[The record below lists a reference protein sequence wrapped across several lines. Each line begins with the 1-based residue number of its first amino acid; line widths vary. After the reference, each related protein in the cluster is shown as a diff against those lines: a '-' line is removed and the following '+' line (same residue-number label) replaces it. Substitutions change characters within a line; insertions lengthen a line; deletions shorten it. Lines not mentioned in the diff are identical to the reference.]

1 MLTAVNE
8 SGRRFS
14 LQGEERLETLKKL
27 RDKHRFYCEA
37 CGKPLILKLG
47 QKVAWHFA
55 HKPNMS
61 CHGENEPESIVH
73 LEGKR
78 ALYHWLN
85 AQGEFP
91 ILEKYIPDIKQ
102 RADLFLH
109 HHPKAIA
116 IEYQCSNLTPQ
127 RFMERTAGYLSLDI
141 RPIWILGENRLKN
154 YGSYI
159 YRWHL
164 TEELLLNRKGKP
176 YALFFSATSNRFI
189 ILHHF
194 WPLASS
200 TVVADRTEI
209 PAEQFCLHDL
219 WQPPL
224 LTHDLPQKA
233 QIWLQQKSKWRTR
246 KSEHPSRLERYV
258 LAICKKRGLPFESFP
273 AYIGLPIPEALPIA
287 SPPFLWQA
295 WLILQFIHG
304 RPLGSILHVDAI
316 TKSVLTLADR
326 KLMVLRENSKRREV
340 VSAAIERYLSALHT
354 IGIVAKTKAGYV
366 IMREVAWTSQN
377 LADHQREDERI
388 LYKWL
393 AEKNAY
399 C

>member
-154 YGSYI
+154 YGLYLSMALD
-159 YRWHL
+159 RRTSL
-164 TEELLLNRKGKP
+164 KSERKAIC
-176 YALFFSATSNRFI
+176 ALFQCHVQPIYHSSSFLAARF
-189 ILHHF
+189 
-194 WPLASS
+194 
-200 TVVADRTEI
+200 VNGCR
-209 PAEQFCLHDL
+209 
-219 WQPPL
+219 
-224 LTHDLPQKA
+224 
-233 QIWLQQKSKWRTR
+233 
-246 KSEHPSRLERYV
+246 
-258 LAICKKRGLPFESFP
+258 
-273 AYIGLPIPEALPIA
+273 
-287 SPPFLWQA
+287 
-295 WLILQFIHG
+295 
-304 RPLGSILHVDAI
+304 
-316 TKSVLTLADR
+316 
-326 KLMVLRENSKRREV
+326 
-340 VSAAIERYLSALHT
+340 
-354 IGIVAKTKAGYV
+354 
-366 IMREVAWTSQN
+366 
-377 LADHQREDERI
+377 
-388 LYKWL
+388 
-393 AEKNAY
+393 
-399 C
+399 